1 MAKVPANPPLDL
13 AARTPIWAQWPR
25 DTPLWQIANT
35 TGPYASAFA
44 TLRTVGPL
52 SSARFDPHPDA
63 TATASGSE
71 GVLYAASDLP
81 TAVAER
87 FQHARELRRHQP
99 DNPVVYAWFPT
110 RVVHLIDLTDV
121 GALRLGAAHAINSAR
136 KDVTRSW
143 ARALRSTWPDADGL
157 RYTSAMT
164 GRMCAAL
171 WAPARDSFPP
181 APTFA
186 LLVSHPAPT
195 WQRLLRAAAA
205 ELGYSY
211 A

>member
-1 MAKVPANPPLDL
+1 M
-13 AARTPIWAQWPR
+13 
-25 DTPLWQIANT
+25 
-35 TGPYASAFA
+35 
-44 TLRTVGPL
+44 GPL
-52 SSARFDPHPDA
+52 SSARFDPHPYA
-63 TATASGSE
+63 TAAASGSE

-121 GALRLGAAHAINSAR
+121 GALHLGAAHAINSAR
-136 KDVTRSW
+136 EDVTRSW

-164 GRMCAAL
+164 GQMCSAL
-171 WAPARDSFPP
+171 WSPARDSFPP
-181 APTFA
+181 APTFT